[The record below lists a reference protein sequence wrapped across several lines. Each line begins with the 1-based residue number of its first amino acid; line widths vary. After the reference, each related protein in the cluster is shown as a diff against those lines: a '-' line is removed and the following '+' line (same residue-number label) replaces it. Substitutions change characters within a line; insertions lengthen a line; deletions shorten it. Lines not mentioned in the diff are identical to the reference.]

1 MPASASADADLLRLL
16 RHAAAFDRM
25 AAIQLRRIALMEP
38 HLAERLR
45 HIANQLEADAAEM
58 EKRIS

>member
-16 RHAAAFDRM
+16 RHAAAFDRLV
-25 AAIQLRRIALMEP
+25 AIQLRWMALLEP

-45 HIANQLEADAAEM
+45 HTANQLDADAAEM